1 MPRVAT
7 LVVALALA
15 AALAGCGKKADT
27 AAGLAGPFSSPEK
40 PGRYLGVGI
49 YTPAQPWSRLV
60 QAQQEPAAGDARL
73 GDDQAIIVVM
83 DSRTG
88 EVRACGDLT
97 GYCIGMNPWATPLVE
112 SRRTP
117 VTLSGH
123 AGSDAIPAD
132 SAAPADATPAPMR
145 PSAPAPAAPGR

>member
-1 MPRVAT
+1 MPRVA
-7 LVVALALA
+7 VVAALG
-15 AALAGCGKKADT
+15 LAGCLAACHKMPADT
-27 AAGLAGPFSSPEK
+27 GADAGLFSSPQK

-49 YTPAQPWSRLV
+49 YTPGQGWGRLV
-60 QAQQEPAAGDARL
+60 QAQAEPSAGDARL
-73 GDDQAIIVVM
+73 ADDQAIIVVM
-83 DSRTG
+83 DSRSG

-97 GYCIGMNPWATPLVE
+97 GYCIGLNPWAAPLAQ

-123 AGSDAIPAD
+123 EGDGDATPAD
-132 SAAPADATPAPMR
+132 AAPADATPAPTP

>member
-7 LVVALALA
+7 VLAVLALTALLA
-15 AALAGCGKKADT
+15 ACARKADT
-27 AAGLAGPFSSPEK
+27 SADATGPFSSPQR

-49 YTPAQPWSRLV
+49 YNPGQGWSRLV
-60 QAQQEPAAGDARL
+60 QAQAEPAAGDARL
-73 GDDQAIIVVM
+73 ADDQAIIVVM
-83 DSRTG
+83 DSRSG

-97 GYCIGMNPWATPLVE
+97 GYCIGLNPWGSPLAD

-117 VTLSGH
+117 VTLTGH
-123 AGSDAIPAD
+123 ADDDAPA
-132 SAAPADATPAPMR
+132 AAPPGATAAPTP